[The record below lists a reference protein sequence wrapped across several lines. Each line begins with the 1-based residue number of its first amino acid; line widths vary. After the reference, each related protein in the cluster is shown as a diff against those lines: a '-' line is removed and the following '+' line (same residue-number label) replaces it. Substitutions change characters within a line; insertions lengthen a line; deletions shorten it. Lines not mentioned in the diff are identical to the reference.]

1 MLDMDRRD
9 VTEPKSDVTEPEA
22 AEPRNDAP
30 SRVLVFFAILM
41 VFVAGGGIGWLAGP
55 PAVDEVAVA
64 TTAPPAES
72 TVATETATEIPPP
85 VDNTAPPADPQTD
98 PLVSAS
104 SEEPVADVAEALL
117 QSVVQIELPQGGL
130 GSGVIFDSNG
140 RILTAEHVVSGV
152 DTVLVRFANG
162 DRVPGRVIGTDDAND
177 IAVIEVDMTGLP
189 AAPLSLDEAPRPG
202 QLAVAL
208 GSPWGLDST
217 VTSGII
223 SAVNQAI
230 EGPDGAPRLMLQT
243 DASINPG
250 NSGGPLADR
259 YGRIV
264 GINVSIY
271 SASGANDGVGFAVPI
286 DRAYRVARAL
296 IEGGS
301 FEPGFLGVTIGPT
314 ETGRAGS
321 VITSITPGTAAA
333 AAGLQVGDVVVS
345 VDGDPIG
352 DWVDLSAVVRNY
364 AAGDVVEL
372 ELRRGGET
380 LAFDLE
386 LGTRPTEG

>member
-1 MLDMDRRD
+1 MLDMDRID
-9 VTEPKSDVTEPEA
+9 VTEPKVEP
-22 AEPRNDAP
+22 PRGDTP
-30 SRVLVFFAILM
+30 SRLLVFFAILT
-41 VFVAGGGIGWLAGP
+41 VFVAGAGIGWLVGP
-55 PAVDEVAVA
+55 PPADEIAVT
-64 TTAPPAES
+64 TTAPPATTTLS
-72 TVATETATEIPPP
+72 ETATEIPPP

-117 QSVVQIELPQGGL
+117 ASVVQIELERGGL

-140 RILTAEHVVSGV
+140 RILTAGHVVTGV
-152 DTVLVRFANG
+152 DTVLVRFSNG
-162 DRVPGRVIGTDDAND
+162 DRVPGQVIGTDDAND

-189 AAPLSLDEAPRPG
+189 AAPLSLDEDPRPG

-223 SAVNQAI
+223 SAVDQAI
-230 EGPDGAPRLMLQT
+230 EGPDGLPRLMLQT

-296 IEGGS
+296 IEGGT

-314 ETGRAGS
+314 ETGRAGA
-321 VITSITPGTAAA
+321 VVTSITPGTAAA
-333 AAGLQVGDVVVS
+333 DAGLQVDDVVVA

-352 DWVDLSAVVRNY
+352 DFVDLAAVVRNY

-372 ELRRGGET
+372 EVRRAGET
-380 LAFDLE
+380 LFLDME
-386 LGTRPTEG
+386 LGTRPAAG

>member
-1 MLDMDRRD
+1 MLDMDRND
-9 VTEPKSDVTEPEA
+9 VTETKAP
-22 AEPRNDAP
+22 EPRSEAP
-30 SRVLVFFAILM
+30 SRVLVFFAILT
-41 VFVAGGGIGWLAGP
+41 VFVAGAGIGWLAGP
-55 PAVDEVAVA
+55 PPAEDVAVS

-72 TVATETATEIPPP
+72 TTVTETETEIPPP
-85 VDNTAPPADPQTD
+85 ADNTAPPADPQTD
-98 PLVSAS
+98 PLVSS
-104 SEEPVADVAEALL
+104 TSEEPVADVAEALL
-117 QSVVQIELPQGGL
+117 PSVVQIELERGGL

-140 RILTAEHVVSGV
+140 RILTAGHVVSGV
-152 DTVLVRFANG
+152 ETVLVRFANG
-162 DRVPGRVIGTDDAND
+162 DRVPGQVIGTDDAND
-177 IAVIEVDMTGLP
+177 IAVIEVEQTGLP
-189 AAPLSLDEAPRPG
+189 AAPLSLEEDPRPG

-223 SAVNQAI
+223 SAVDQAI
-230 EGPDGAPRLMLQT
+230 EGPDGLPRLMLQT

-259 YGRIV
+259 FGRIL

-286 DRAYRVARAL
+286 DRAYRVARAI

-333 AAGLQVGDVVVS
+333 EADLQVDDVVVS

-352 DWVDLSAVVRNY
+352 DFVDLAAVVRNY

-372 ELRRGGET
+372 EVRRGGET
-380 LAFDLE
+380 FSVELE
-386 LGTRPTEG
+386 LGTRPAEG

>member
-1 MLDMDRRD
+1 MLDMDRID
-9 VTEPKSDVTEPEA
+9 VTEPKTEQRA
-22 AEPRNDAP
+22 DAP
-30 SRVLVFFAILM
+30 SRVLVFFAILT
-41 VFVAGGGIGWLAGP
+41 VFVAGAGIGWLAGP
-55 PAVDEVAVA
+55 PPAGEVAVT
-64 TTAPPAES
+64 TTAPPTAS
-72 TVATETATEIPPP
+72 TTITETATDIVPPP
-85 VDNTAPPADPQTD
+85 DNTAPPADPQTD
-98 PLVSAS
+98 PLVSPS

-117 QSVVQIELPQGGL
+117 PSVVQIELERGGL

-140 RILTAEHVVSGV
+140 RILTAEHVVTGV
-152 DTVLVRFANG
+152 DTVLVRFSNG

-189 AAPLSLDEAPRPG
+189 AAPLSLDDDPRPG

-223 SAVNQAI
+223 SAVDQAI
-230 EGPDGAPRLMLQT
+230 EGPDQLPRLMLQT

-286 DRAYRVARAL
+286 ERAYRVARAL

-321 VITSITPGTAAA
+321 VITSITPSTAAA
-333 AAGLQVGDVVVS
+333 DAGLQLGDVVVS
-345 VDGDPIG
+345 VDGHPIG
-352 DWVDLSAVVRNY
+352 DFVELAAVVRNY

-372 ELRRGGET
+372 EVRRGAET
-380 LAFDLE
+380 LFVDLE
-386 LGTRPTEG
+386 LGFRPAEG

>member
-1 MLDMDRRD
+1 MLDMDHIE
-9 VTEPKSDVTEPEA
+9 VTESRPEP
-22 AEPRNDAP
+22 PRDDAP
-30 SRVLVFFAILM
+30 SRLLVFLAVLA
-41 VFVAGGGIGWLAGP
+41 VFVAGAGIGWLAGP
-55 PAVDEVAVA
+55 P
-64 TTAPPAES
+64 PAEDAVVTTT
-72 TVATETATEIPPP
+72 TVAPSTTLTETAGEIPAPS
-85 VDNTAPPADPQTD
+85 DNTSPPADPQTD
-98 PLVSAS
+98 PLVSAA
-104 SEEPVADVAEALL
+104 SEEPVADVADALL
-117 QSVVQIELPQGGL
+117 ASVVQIELQLGGL

-140 RILTAEHVVSGV
+140 RILTAGHVVAGV

-162 DRVPGRVIGTDDAND
+162 DRVPGQVIGTDDAND

-189 AAPLSLDEAPRPG
+189 AAPLLLDEDPRPG

-223 SAVNQAI
+223 SAVDQAI
-230 EGPDGAPRLMLQT
+230 EGPDGIPRLMLQT

-286 DRAYRVARAL
+286 DRAFRVARAI

-301 FEPGFLGVTIGPT
+301 FVPGFLGVSIGPT
-314 ETGRAGS
+314 DTGRAGS
-321 VITSITPGTAAA
+321 VVTSISPNSAAQE
-333 AAGLQVGDVVVS
+333 AGLQLDDVVVA

-352 DWVDLSAVVRNY
+352 DFVDLAAVVRNY

-372 ELRRGGET
+372 EVLRGGET
-380 LAFDLE
+380 LHFDVE

>member
-1 MLDMDRRD
+1 MLDMDRID
-9 VTEPKSDVTEPEA
+9 VTEPHNE
-22 AEPRNDAP
+22 EPRADAP
-30 SRVLVFFAILM
+30 SRVLVFFAILT
-41 VFVAGGGIGWLAGP
+41 VFVAGAGIGWLAGP
-55 PAVDEVAVA
+55 PATGEVAVT

-72 TVATETATEIPPP
+72 TMVTVAEIPPP
-85 VDNTAPPADPQTD
+85 PDNTAPPADPHTA
-98 PLVSAS
+98 PIVSAS

-117 QSVVQIELPQGGL
+117 ASVVQIELERGGL

-140 RILTAEHVVSGV
+140 RILTAGHVVTGV

-177 IAVIEVDMTGLP
+177 IAVVEVDLTGLP
-189 AAPLSLDEAPRPG
+189 AAPLSLDEEPRPG

-223 SAVNQAI
+223 SAVDQAI
-230 EGPDGAPRLMLQT
+230 EGPDGLPRLMLQT

-296 IEGGS
+296 IEGGT

-314 ETGRAGS
+314 DTGRAGS
-321 VITSITPGTAAA
+321 VITSLTPGTAAA
-333 AAGLQVGDVVVS
+333 GAGLQVGDVVVA

-352 DWVDLSAVVRNY
+352 DWVELSAVVRNY
-364 AAGDVVEL
+364 AAGDAVEL
-372 ELRRGGET
+372 EVLRDGET
-380 LAFDLE
+380 LIIELE
-386 LGTRPTEG
+386 LGSRPTEG